1 MGNICVDASRI
12 SQQFLNLAM
21 LGQWETIINGNKCL
35 KIARMDT
42 KQ

>member
-1 MGNICVDASRI
+1 MGNICVDALRI

-21 LGQWETIINGNKCL
+21 LGQWETISNGYKCL
-35 KIARMDT
+35 ALKDT